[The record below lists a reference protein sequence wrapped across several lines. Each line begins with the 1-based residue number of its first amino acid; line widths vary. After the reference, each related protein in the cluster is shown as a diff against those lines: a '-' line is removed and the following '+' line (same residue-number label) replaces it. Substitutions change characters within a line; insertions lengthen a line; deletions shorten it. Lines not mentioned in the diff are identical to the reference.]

1 MRLARAGAALALM
14 VLLVAP
20 ATAAVDSTIPP
31 APPDW
36 VTDAAGVLSAPTR
49 QALDRRLNRYS
60 EETGHQVI
68 VWIGALP
75 DGREMEDWS
84 ARAFAAWQVGRKG
97 HDDGVAVFLFPNARK
112 VRIEVGYGLEGQLT
126 DLRSGRIIREQIVP
140 QLQQGNWDGAVT
152 GAVDGVLGTLGGEAG
167 APPTQDQD
175 RAPALGLFHKI
186 VLLVV
191 GLLVLGLL
199 VTHPSMA
206 VWLLYSIFSGG
217 GRGGGGFGGG
227 GFGGGGGG
235 GFSGGG
241 GRSGG
246 GGASGSW

>member
-1 MRLARAGAALALM
+1 MAR
-14 VLLVAP
+14 
-20 ATAAVDSTIPP
+20 ATAALLVTLVAASAAAAVDAHIPP
-31 APPDW
+31 APSDW
-36 VTDAAGVLSAPTR
+36 VTDNAGVLSAQTKT
-49 QALDRRLNRYS
+49 ALDRRLNRYA

-68 VWIGALP
+68 AWIGPLP
-75 DGREMEDWS
+75 AGQEVEDWS
-84 ARAFAAWQVGRKG
+84 ARAFAAWKVGRKG
-97 HDDGVAVFLFPNARK
+97 KDDGVAVFVFNDARK

-126 DLRSGRIIREQIVP
+126 DLRSGRIISEQIVP
-140 QLQQGNWDGAVT
+140 RLQQGDWDGAIT
-152 GAVDGVLGTLGGEAG
+152 GAVDGVLGVLGGEAG
-167 APPTQDQD
+167 APPVGDQ
-175 RAPALGLFHKI
+175 PHGPGTFQKILFIILGLF
-186 VLLVV
+186 
-191 GLLVLGLL
+191 VLGLL

-206 VWLLYSIFSGG
+206 VYLLFSMFSGG